1 MKKKVTYKKEM
12 KQEISY
18 LVTNIGDVPEHQ
30 LTNFVRISF
39 VNFSDPDFGPSEQL
53 DYGQSDH
60 IKGNGSHRGYSDVNF
75 KNGDKLFNK
84 WEGSHKTIFKE
95 GGAWETNYEGK
106 FKSTGGTGNFNNIEG
121 GGIYKGTITEKGL
134 TEEGEYEVE
143 Y

>member
-30 LTNFVRISF
+30 LTNFVRIFF

-75 KNGDKLFNK
+75 KMEINYLINGRDPIKPFLK
-84 WEGSHKTIFKE
+84 KVVP
-95 GGAWETNYEGK
+95 GK
-106 FKSTGGTGNFNNIEG
+106 RIMRENLSLLAEPEIL
-121 GGIYKGTITEKGL
+121 II
-134 TEEGEYEVE
+134 
-143 Y
+143 

>member
-1 MKKKVTYKKEM
+1 MPIKRIEPTGVNVYIQMGGLYEKKVTYKKEM

-60 IKGNGSHRGYSDVNF
+60 IKEMVHIGAIVMSTSKMEINYLINGRDPIKPFLKKVVP
-75 KNGDKLFNK
+75 
-84 WEGSHKTIFKE
+84 
-95 GGAWETNYEGK
+95 GK
-106 FKSTGGTGNFNNIEG
+106 RIMRENLSLLAEPEIL
-121 GGIYKGTITEKGL
+121 II
-134 TEEGEYEVE
+134 
-143 Y
+143 